1 MPFNTEIFLFF
12 FLPLCLVLFYLIKG
26 SKYRI
31 EIFVLSF
38 FSLLFYAWDEPKW
51 LILLIISIVSN
62 YFFGQIIYK
71 ENRRY
76 ILTISI
82 IFNISFIAWFK
93 YRYFIAN
100 TFLGTN
106 LENNFFIPL
115 AISFF
120 TFQQIAFLVDIHD
133 KSIKP
138 LKFLDH
144 LFFVSFFPQLIAGP
158 IVLAKDIVPQINKM
172 KEKKK
177 INSLILGI
185 FIFFVGLFKKAFLSD
200 NLVPYICIGFNNIY
214 NDLTFIEAWATIS
227 MYALRLYFDFSGYS
241 DMAVGLGLLFGLR
254 LPVNFNLPYKSRSII
269 DFWKRWHITLTKFFT
284 FYLYSPLSLYMS
296 RVFSNN
302 LIFLLIIPFLVT
314 FILSGLW
321 HGADWKFVFFGLV
334 NGIGLIINHLWKFYK
349 MPKLPYIIGWFL
361 TMTTILVSFVFFR
374 ANTTEEAIYFLSIM
388 FNPSIFFSP
397 HWLEQY
403 IDIKFFKSAFT
414 PLFSSGV
421 FTLKY
426 LVVFLFSFTLAIK
439 IPNVTSINFRLKY
452 NWYYAF
458 LLAIMVLFSIIN
470 LNKEDDFFIYFQF

>member
-1 MPFNTEIFLFF
+1 MLFNSEIFLYF
-12 FLPLCLVLFYLIKG
+12 FLPLCLVLFYIIKG
-26 SKYRI
+26 SRYRLETLI
-31 EIFVLSF
+31 LSF

-51 LILLIISIVSN
+51 LTLLLISIVSN
-62 YFFGQIIYK
+62 YFFAHRIYQD
-71 ENRRY
+71 NRRY
-76 ILTISI
+76 ILTIGI
-82 IFNISFIAWFK
+82 IFNISLIAWFK

-100 TFLGTN
+100 TILGSN
-106 LENNFFIPL
+106 LENNLFIPL

-120 TFQQIAFLVDIHD
+120 TFQQIAFLVDIYD

-172 KEKKK
+172 KDKQI
-177 INSLILGI
+177 INSFILGI
-185 FIFFVGLFKKAFLSD
+185 SIFFVGLFKKVFLAD
-200 NLVPYICIGFNNIY
+200 NLVPYINIGFNNIY
-214 NDLTFIEAWATIS
+214 NALTFIEAWTTIS
-227 MYALRLYFDFSGYS
+227 MFALQLYFDFSGYS

-254 LPVNFNLPYKSRSII
+254 LPINFNLPYKSKSII

-334 NGIGLIINHLWKFYK
+334 NGLGLIVNHIWKFYK
-349 MPKLPYIIGWFL
+349 MPKLPYIFGWLL
-361 TMTTILVSFVFFR
+361 TMMTILVSFVFFR
-374 ANTTEEAIYFLSIM
+374 ANNTEEAMHFLSIM

-397 HWLEQY
+397 HWVEQY
-403 IDIKFFKSAFT
+403 IDIKFLKSAYI

-421 FTLKY
+421 FTVKY
-426 LVVFLFSFTLAIK
+426 LVVFLFSFTLALK
-439 IPNVTSINFRLKY
+439 IPNVASINFKLKY

-458 LLAIMVLFSIIN
+458 LLAILILFSIIN
-470 LNKEDDFFIYFQF
+470 LNKQVSFIYFQF

>member
-1 MPFNTEIFLFF
+1 MLFNSEIFLYF
-12 FLPLCLVLFYLIKG
+12 FLPLCLVLFYIIKASRYQIETLI
-26 SKYRI
+26 
-31 EIFVLSF
+31 LSF
-38 FSLLFYAWDEPKW
+38 FSLLFYAWNEPKW

-62 YFFGQIIYK
+62 YFFAHKIYK
-71 ENRRY
+71 DNRRFV
-76 ILTISI
+76 LTIGI
-82 IFNISFIAWFK
+82 IFNIGLIAWFK

-100 TFLGTN
+100 TFLGFN
-106 LENNFFIPL
+106 LENNLFIPL

-120 TFQQIAFLVDIHD
+120 TFQQIAFLIDIHD
-133 KSIKP
+133 KRIKP

-158 IVLAKDIVPQINKM
+158 IVLAKDIVSQINKM
-172 KEKKK
+172 KDKQK
-177 INSLILGI
+177 INSFILGI
-185 FIFFVGLFKKAFLSD
+185 FIFFVGLFKKVFLAD
-200 NLVPYICIGFNNIY
+200 NLAPYVNIGFNNIY
-214 NDLTFIEAWATIS
+214 NTLTFIEAWATVS
-227 MYALRLYFDFSGYS
+227 MFALQLYFDFSGYS

-254 LPVNFNLPYKSRSII
+254 LPVNFNLPYRSRSII

-284 FYLYSPLSLYMS
+284 FYLYSPLSLYLS

-321 HGADWKFVFFGLV
+321 HGSDWKYVFFGLV

-349 MPKLPYIIGWFL
+349 MLKLPYIIGWFL
-361 TMTTILVSFVFFR
+361 TMITILVSFVFFR

-388 FNPSIFFSP
+388 FNPSISFSP

-403 IDIKFFKSAFT
+403 IDIKFLNSAFM
-414 PLFSSGV
+414 PVFSSGA

-426 LVVFLFSFTLAIK
+426 LAIFLFSFTLALK
-439 IPNVTSINFRLKY
+439 IPNVASINFKLKY

-458 LLAIMVLFSIIN
+458 LLAILILFSIIN
-470 LNKEDDFFIYFQF
+470 LNKKVSFIYFQF

>member
-1 MPFNTEIFLFF
+1 MLFNSEIFLYF
-12 FLPLCLVLFYLIKG
+12 FLPLCLVLFYIIKG
-26 SKYRI
+26 SRYRLETLI
-31 EIFVLSF
+31 LSF

-51 LILLIISIVSN
+51 LTLLLISIVSN
-62 YFFGQIIYK
+62 YFFAHRIYQDNK
-71 ENRRY
+71 RY
-76 ILTISI
+76 ILTIGI
-82 IFNISFIAWFK
+82 IFNISLIAWFK

-100 TFLGTN
+100 TILGSN
-106 LENNFFIPL
+106 LENSLFIPL

-120 TFQQIAFLVDIHD
+120 TFQQIAFLVDIYD

-172 KEKKK
+172 KDKQI
-177 INSLILGI
+177 INSFILGI
-185 FIFFVGLFKKAFLSD
+185 FIFFVGLFKKVFLAD
-200 NLVPYICIGFNNIY
+200 NLVPYINIGFNNIY
-214 NDLTFIEAWATIS
+214 NALTFIEAWTTIS
-227 MYALRLYFDFSGYS
+227 MFALQLYFDFSGYS

-254 LPVNFNLPYKSRSII
+254 LPINFNLPYKSKSII

-321 HGADWKFVFFGLV
+321 HGADWKFVYFGLV
-334 NGIGLIINHLWKFYK
+334 NGLGLIVNHLWKFYK
-349 MPKLPYIIGWFL
+349 MPKLPYIIGWLL
-361 TMTTILVSFVFFR
+361 TMMTILVSFVFFR
-374 ANTTEEAIYFLSIM
+374 ANNTAEAMHFLSIM

-403 IDIKFFKSAFT
+403 IDITFLKSAYI

-421 FTLKY
+421 FTVKY
-426 LVVFLFSFTLAIK
+426 LIVFLFSFTLALK
-439 IPNVTSINFRLKY
+439 IPNVASINFKLKY

-458 LLAIMVLFSIIN
+458 LLAILILFSIIN
-470 LNKEDDFFIYFQF
+470 LNKQVSFIYFQF